1 MWTEHLNVRII
12 DQSKIWPVPCER
24 IVSDSPQVINFNSL
38 NGFKEKTTNIFKTT
52 NRCTCSPC
60 FFMGL
65 KHQLVF
71 YKYCVLS
78 CVYKLSNPLIIV
90 IWFILIFKAGALNL
104 FDSSWSSWL
113 KFCFRWKMLPH
124 PSPGLLK
131 KVHFTLFWWQ
141 VGCSLKEVKKGH
153 ANLCEIK

>member
-1 MWTEHLNVRII
+1 
-12 DQSKIWPVPCER
+12 
-24 IVSDSPQVINFNSL
+24 
-38 NGFKEKTTNIFKTT
+38 
-52 NRCTCSPC
+52 
-60 FFMGL
+60 MGL

-113 KFCFRWKMLPH
+113 KFCFR
-124 PSPGLLK
+124 
-131 KVHFTLFWWQ
+131 
-141 VGCSLKEVKKGH
+141 
-153 ANLCEIK
+153 